1 MTAQAMMKMTIKK
14 KPKLVIE
21 MNYTELDNW
30 WNDFREGMASWG
42 GYLLKPYPELLTTW
56 YAERVI
62 DFGNLRDQ
70 SEWTP
75 WDPMMPASKLIILAA
90 KRHMRDLKRQGT
102 DEFPWIFDEK
112 KAHRPIRFLEK
123 KCKPSKGD
131 FGKIVAQPWQHF
143 VIGGTYGW
151 VHRETG
157 VRKYREVLEFVG
169 RKNGKTTMVSGLSNY
184 MLGEDGENGANVYIL
199 ANSQKQSN
207 ILFEEAKA
215 MIEASPYLSK
225 KFKAMAREIKY
236 PEKNCSM
243 VAMSAEKKKDGE
255 NLHFGCFDEVHDFI
269 NYILINVMKRSRGMR
284 RQPLIMYITT
294 AGTVLD
300 GPLMDFYEA
309 GVECLEHLEDDL
321 DERMLYF
328 LAQLDDPKEADNP
341 NMWIKANPN
350 LCLMDVVNL
359 VTDYKKDRNNP
370 QELADWIT
378 KQFNLF
384 SDIDELSFLDMQTIN
399 KNNKTVNWE
408 NFEQKE
414 CIAGYDLSETEDF
427 TSADLEF
434 PNYETGEIAL
444 ISHSW
449 ISQARYDRDNNKQRL
464 DAWIKEGSL
473 TITPGSYVDYQ
484 YVYEWFVQQSK
495 KYKILKIRYDRRNS
509 LILNQ
514 ILIDYGF
521 IMEEA
526 VQGYKTLGGPLK
538 DLKERFLDGKVIFN
552 NQKMFR
558 WYLSNVKLEKD
569 RNSNWMPSRQSKS
582 RKIDG
587 FAAVLN
593 SHVSVVEMFATKTTQ
608 TGNVGFISVRD
619 MLNR

>member
-1 MTAQAMMKMTIKK
+1 MKMMTMTT
-14 KPKLVIE
+14 KPIID
-21 MNYTELDNW
+21 MTYTELEAW
-30 WNDFREGMASWG
+30 WEDFKHGMASWG
-42 GYLLKPYPELLTTW
+42 GYLLEPYPELLTTW

-62 DFGNLRDQ
+62 DFGNLPNQ
-70 SEWTP
+70 EEWSP
-75 WDPMMPASKLIILAA
+75 WDPQMPASELVILAA
-90 KRHMRDLKRQGT
+90 KRHIRDLKRQGT
-102 DEFPWIFDEK
+102 DKFPWVFDEE

-131 FGKIVAQPWQHF
+131 FSQIVVQPWQHF
-143 VIGGTYGW
+143 IIGGTYGW
-151 VHRETG
+151 VHKDTG
-157 VRKYREVLEFVG
+157 IRKYREALEFVG
-169 RKNGKTTMVSGLSNY
+169 RKNGKTTIVSGLSNY

-215 MIEASPYLSK
+215 MIEASPYLTK
-225 KFKAMAREIKY
+225 RFKAMAREIKF
-236 PEKNCSM
+236 PAKNCVM

-255 NLHFGCFDEVHDFI
+255 NLHFGCFDEVHDFV

-300 GPLMDFYEA
+300 GPLMDFYEN
-309 GVECLEHLEDDL
+309 GKDCLEHLEDDL
-321 DERMLYF
+321 DERFFYY
-328 LAQLDDPKEADNP
+328 LAQLDNASEADNP
-341 NMWIKANPN
+341 KMWIKANPN

-359 VTDYKKDRNNP
+359 ITDYKQDKKNP

-399 KNNKTVNWE
+399 QNKKVID
-408 NFEQKE
+408 FETLAGRE
-414 CIAGYDLSETEDF
+414 AVAGYDLAETEDF

-434 PNYETGEIAL
+434 PLFETGEIAVL
-444 ISHSW
+444 EHSW
-449 ISQARYDRDNNKQRL
+449 ISQARYDKDNNQQRL

-484 YVYEWFVQQSK
+484 YVFDWFVEQSK
-495 KYKILKIRYDRRNS
+495 KYKISKIRYDRRNS

-514 ILIDYGF
+514 MLIDYDF
-521 IMEEA
+521 VMEEA
-526 VQGYKTLGGPLK
+526 IQGYLTLGGPMK
-538 DLKERFLDGKVIFN
+538 HLKEMFLSGKVIY
-552 NQKMFR
+552 NQKKMFR
-558 WYLSNVKLEKD
+558 WYLSNVKLIKD
-569 RNSNWMPSRQSKS
+569 RNGNWMPTKQSKS

-587 FAAVLN
+587 FAALLN
-593 SHVSVVEMFATKTTQ
+593 SHCSVVEMLAKPQ
-608 TGNVGFISVRD
+608 GNGNVGFISVRD
-619 MLNR
+619 MLKR